1 MTLSTKE
8 QIFVVI
14 SDSQV
19 TYLLERILKSAGYL
33 TTIVRDRSTAEKS
46 IETFAPALT
55 IIADRLVD
63 GNGLDFARSLL
74 LRFPAMPVLMFV
86 TQDNAQLL
94 KDALRSGI
102 TDYLTLPLHTDDI
115 LRAVTNGLQNAQ
127 RRKEWVIRESRR
139 ATASLQRQVN
149 ELEALS
155 RLGRSI
161 TGTLD
166 LDSVLTAV
174 VDASVELTGAEE
186 GSLLLVDEV
195 TGELF
200 MRAARNFQEE
210 FVRTFRLPIR
220 DSLAG
225 SVIRTGK
232 PILIDGNTPQKIK
245 TAYLVQGLLYVPLQ
259 IHGHVFGVLGVDNRQ
274 SRTPFTEHHVK
285 LISAM
290 ADYAVIAIENA
301 RLYSNTSAERNKLET
316 VLTRVQDG
324 VIVLDQENRIV
335 LANQM
340 ARAALG
346 LSSSNLTGRLAAE
359 ILVQPELKELLSPKA
374 KEIAMRIELA
384 VEDGR
389 VFNAQ
394 LTAIPD
400 VGSIITMHDITYLK
414 KLDRIKSE
422 FVGTVSHDL
431 RSPLTAILGYVELLD
446 RVGPVNDQQR
456 DFIRRI
462 QVSVHNIT
470 ELVNDLLNLGRIEA
484 GFDNR
489 RELIQLDQIIRLST
503 DEFASRVV
511 NTAFQFEVDVPA
523 QLPPTFGNPIQMRQM
538 IDNLL
543 DNAFKYTPEGGKARV
558 LAATEGNQLII
569 QVSDSG
575 VGIPAADLPYIFD
588 KFYRA
593 GNVPHN
599 VGGSGLGLAIVK
611 SIVENHHGRI
621 WVETNVGHGTTF
633 TVVLPVAESTPSDPN
648 LPKAS

>member
-46 IETFAPALT
+46 IETMAPALT

-74 LRFPAMPVLMFV
+74 ARFPAMPVLMFV
-86 TQDNAQLL
+86 TQDNSQLL

-161 TGTLD
+161 TGTLN
-166 LDSVLTAV
+166 LDSVLSAV

-301 RLYSNTSAERNKLET
+301 RLYSDTATERNKLET
-316 VLTRVQDG
+316 VLTQVQDG
-324 VIVLDQENRIV
+324 VIVLDQENKIV

-346 LSSSNLTGRLAAE
+346 LSNSNPTGRPAAE
-359 ILVQPELKELLSPKA
+359 ILVQPEFKELLTPTA
-374 KEIAMRIELA
+374 KEIAMPIELV

-389 VFNAQ
+389 VFNTQ

-400 VGSIITMHDITYLK
+400 VGSTITMHDITYLK

-446 RVGPVNDQQR
+446 RVGPINDQQR

-503 DEFASRVV
+503 EEFSARVV
-511 NTAFQFEVDVPA
+511 NPAYQFDIDLPD
-523 QLPPTFGNPIQMRQM
+523 QLPPTFGNPVQMRQM

-543 DNAFKYTPEGGKARV
+543 DNAVKYTPEGGKTRIR
-558 LAATEGNQLII
+558 AATEGSQLII

-599 VGGSGLGLAIVK
+599 IGGSGLGLAIVK

-621 WVETNVGHGTTF
+621 WVETNVGRGTTF
-633 TVVLPVAESTPSDPN
+633 TVVLPVAEPNVANPDPGI
-648 LPKAS
+648 